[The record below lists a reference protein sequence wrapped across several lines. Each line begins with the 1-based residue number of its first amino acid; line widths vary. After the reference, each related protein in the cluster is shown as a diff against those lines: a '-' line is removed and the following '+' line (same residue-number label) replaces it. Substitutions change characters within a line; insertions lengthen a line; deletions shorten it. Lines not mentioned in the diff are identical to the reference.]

1 MDVMDRYVEVEAA
14 SLDDLIELSYR
25 AVDYVRSGIPDALL
39 ADCLKGAVAQ
49 VAAHRHEAR

>member
-14 SLDDLIELSYR
+14 SLDDLIELSFR

-39 ADCLKGAVAQ
+39 ADCLKGAVAE
-49 VAAHRHEAR
+49 VAAHRHEVH